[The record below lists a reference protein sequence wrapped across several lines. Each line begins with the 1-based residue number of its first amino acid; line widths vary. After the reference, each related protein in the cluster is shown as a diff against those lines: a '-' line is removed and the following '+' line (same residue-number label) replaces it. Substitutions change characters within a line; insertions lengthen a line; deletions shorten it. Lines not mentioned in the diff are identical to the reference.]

1 MPGMIFRRTF
11 RLTFVVLLLVIL
23 LNASDF
29 AIFDPSQRVREFTRA
44 LEFDYVNWTLQ
55 ALVTKLSQGAL
66 SASRYLPEAAQKQ
79 VVLDY
84 LDLVRQ
90 MQSAE
95 ASLNQIYSDPNV
107 VDKESTSLE
116 LRQQIQR
123 FHRRSDLLE
132 PLAEEIL
139 ENQVSQ
145 IAAELGLALGGQIL
159 PPVLYHT
166 TQPPDALI
174 VSPRDTIRQEA
185 NISLT
190 PELSVDQ
197 FQELEEKVDAAL
209 DVSSLVV
216 GIGGVGLYPTMVMRT
231 TDPNWL
237 AEVVAHEWIHNYL
250 TLRPLGITYA
260 NNPELRTMNET
271 VAAIAGKE
279 IGRAVIERFY
289 PQFLPPPPSEATPT
303 PESAPES
310 EAESEPPSPPPFD
323 FLKEMRETRVN
334 VDRLLADGKIEQAE
348 TYMELR
354 RRFLWDNG
362 YQIRKL
368 NQAYFAFHG
377 AYADQPGGAAGD
389 DPVGEAVR
397 ALRVQSTSLADFL
410 DRIAWM
416 WSFDQLKSAVGQE

>member
-107 VDKESTSLE
+107 VDKEAASLE

-303 PESAPES
+303 PEPTATRSSIHFRAAPRSPELATIS
-310 EAESEPPSPPPFD
+310 ITRGDFSEP
-323 FLKEMRETRVN
+323 
-334 VDRLLADGKIEQAE
+334 
-348 TYMELR
+348 
-354 RRFLWDNG
+354 
-362 YQIRKL
+362 
-368 NQAYFAFHG
+368 
-377 AYADQPGGAAGD
+377 
-389 DPVGEAVR
+389 
-397 ALRVQSTSLADFL
+397 AL
-410 DRIAWM
+410 
-416 WSFDQLKSAVGQE
+416 SFVIPMSSMSSI

>member
-1 MPGMIFRRTF
+1 
-11 RLTFVVLLLVIL
+11 
-23 LNASDF
+23 
-29 AIFDPSQRVREFTRA
+29 
-44 LEFDYVNWTLQ
+44 
-55 ALVTKLSQGAL
+55 
-66 SASRYLPEAAQKQ
+66 
-79 VVLDY
+79 
-84 LDLVRQ
+84 
-90 MQSAE
+90 
-95 ASLNQIYSDPNV
+95 
-107 VDKESTSLE
+107 
-116 LRQQIQR
+116 
-123 FHRRSDLLE
+123 LE